1 MGDFRPSLTYEL
13 MLRYLVNRLIQ
24 FIPTIIGIYALT
36 FFLMRVLPGDPAQF
50 LLGDRGDAQMLAET
64 RARLGL
70 DEPLFNQFVIFA
82 TGALRGD
89 FGTSFITRRPVF
101 MMINEAFNPT
111 AILGLCAM
119 LFAVCMG
126 IPLGIIAALRHNS
139 IWDNLTRLVALIGV
153 SIPVFWLGLQLQIIF
168 GLQFK
173 LLPISGLGYDEHLI
187 LPSIA
192 ASFGMLALLMRIT
205 RSSLLEVFN
214 QDYIRTARSKGLH
227 PRLVIARH
235 ALSNALLPIV
245 TVWGTG
251 LASLLSGTLLVE
263 VIFSWPGMGRLLVDS
278 LEARDY
284 PAVQGLV
291 ITFALIYAS
300 LNLLV
305 DVLYPIVD
313 PRIRY
318 S

>member
-1 MGDFRPSLTYEL
+1 
-13 MLRYLVNRLIQ
+13 MLRYAISRLIQ
-24 FIPTIIGIYALT
+24 FIPTIIGIYILT
-36 FFLMRVLPGDPAQF
+36 FLLMRVLPGDAAQF
-50 LLGDRGDAQMLAET
+50 LEGDRGDEQSLADT

-70 DEPLFNQFVIFA
+70 DQPLFNQFIIFFRD
-82 TGALRGD
+82 ALQGELGR
-89 FGTSFITRRPVF
+89 SFITNRPVSQ
-101 MMINEAFNPT
+101 MIGQTFGHTIA
-111 AILGLCAM
+111 LGLSAM
-119 LFAVCMG
+119 VVAVSVG
-126 IPLGIIAALRHNS
+126 IPLGIIAAITHNS
-139 IWDNLTRLVALIGV
+139 LWDNLSRLVALIGV

-168 GLQFK
+168 GLQLR
-173 LLPISGLGYDEHLI
+173 LLPVSGSGYDEHLI
-187 LPSIA
+187 LPAVS
-192 ASFGMLALLMRIT
+192 ASFGMLAVLMRIT
-205 RSSLLEVFN
+205 RSSLLEVLG

-227 PRLVIARH
+227 SARIIGRH

-278 LEARDY
+278 IGSRDY
-284 PAVQGLV
+284 PTVQGLV
-291 ITFALIYAS
+291 ITFALIYAL

-305 DVLYPIVD
+305 DILYPLVD